1 MFLQIYVDCVGII
14 LGNGISRNIK
24 NMLTVLA
31 CCVIM
36 IASKRGE
43 NMKDRIKEIRNLYGM
58 TQAEFSE
65 KLGVSRNYTS
75 LLESGD
81 RVPSEQLVKSICRE
95 FNIRYDWLVNGE
107 EPMMIPQDKYDELI
121 QTILHNKSEF
131 MRSAVMTISRIPG
144 GWEALEQV
152 VTQVYEDWQKELK
165 AQNEKKPDE

>member
-1 MFLQIYVDCVGII
+1 M
-14 LGNGISRNIK
+14 
-24 NMLTVLA
+24 
-31 CCVIM
+31 
-36 IASKRGE
+36 
-43 NMKDRIKEIRNLYGM
+43 
-58 TQAEFSE
+58 
-65 KLGVSRNYTS
+65 
-75 LLESGD
+75 
-81 RVPSEQLVKSICRE
+81 
-95 FNIRYDWLVNGE
+95 NGE

>member
-1 MFLQIYVDCVGII
+1 M
-14 LGNGISRNIK
+14 R
-24 NMLTVLA
+24 T
-31 CCVIM
+31 
-36 IASKRGE
+36 
-43 NMKDRIKEIRNLYGM
+43 RIKEVRKLKGL
-58 TQAEFSE
+58 TQVEFG
-65 KLGVSRNYTS
+65 KAVGVSGQYVTM
-75 LLESGD
+75 LESGE
-81 RVPSEQLVKSICRE
+81 RSPSEALVQNICHE

>member
-1 MFLQIYVDCVGII
+1 M
-14 LGNGISRNIK
+14 R
-24 NMLTVLA
+24 T
-31 CCVIM
+31 
-36 IASKRGE
+36 
-43 NMKDRIKEIRNLYGM
+43 RIKEIRKMKGL
-58 TQAEFSE
+58 TQVEFG
-65 KLGVSRNYTS
+65 KAVGVSGQYVTM
-75 LLESGD
+75 LESGE
-81 RVPSEQLVKSICRE
+81 RSPSEALVQNICRE

-152 VTQVYEDWQKELK
+152 VTQVYEDWQKELE